1 MDETGQINEGIFS
14 NGTVQRPYLET
25 YGRGMASL
33 HFEMENNTQYEVNF
47 DKNGF
52 TGGNK
57 IHKET
62 CYFKRFD
69 DYNEFLEEFN
79 YL

>member
-1 MDETGQINEGIFS
+1 M
-14 NGTVQRPYLET
+14 VQRPYLET

-33 HFEMENNTQYEVNF
+33 HFQLEDKTQYEINF

-52 TGGNK
+52 TGANK
-57 IHKET
+57 VRREN
-62 CYFKRFD
+62 CMFVR
-69 DYNEFLEEFN
+69 YNDHDELLEEFN